1 MVCKWYAR
9 LLPLK
14 IPNLKNVTKISR
26 KLFFS
31 SSYLVLSRDPSA
43 AELPKE
49 GRRNMV
55 LYSPFIF

>member
-1 MVCKWYAR
+1 M
-9 LLPLK
+9 
-14 IPNLKNVTKISR
+14 TKISQ

-31 SSYLVLSRDPSA
+31 SSYLVLSRDPSV